1 MFVPAY
7 KDCDHLLSP
16 TKRFTIPPSTGK
28 ILVLTGT
35 TPGTGG
41 VGNLLMRDCCEA
53 IRREN
58 LYYCAV
64 VPEREYDEA
73 ANNQW
78 VDQCQVR
85 KYETAYRPLPGLVGN
100 LISHAAFRLM
110 CNRLAKSA
118 ARTITQQLPRNDFR
132 VIWAVLD
139 SPATILM
146 ARQLAKK
153 LDLPIV
159 GFVMDA
165 SEQVSQMYYHDPLTT
180 HYLRRESDAILRSAL
195 ACGVAGET
203 MKECY
208 ESQYG
213 IPCEILRQGAV
224 ETDQEEIRPTAK
236 DPSRLLIGF
245 AGTITAP
252 DALAA
257 FRKALD
263 AFGWK
268 VNGRSVVMRLVGSK
282 CEMRA
287 TGPQQIEYFGWRS
300 RNETA
305 ALLSECDLLYLPQP
319 FTEAHRPFAELS
331 FPNKLMAYLP
341 SQKPIFLH
349 GPPHASLV
357 SFLKSYQVGVACLS
371 LDSVDI
377 VQSLAAMAN
386 NPDLA
391 NKAATESRRAITE
404 ELNAETLAK
413 NVRRL
418 LGVEIGGSPQTSR
431 TSLAAGR

>member
-1 MFVPAY
+1 MIVPVY
-7 KDCDHLLSP
+7 NDCDHLLTA
-16 TKRFTIPPSTGK
+16 TKRLTISPSTGK

-53 IRREN
+53 IGREN
-58 LYYCAV
+58 FYYCAV
-64 VPEREYDEA
+64 VPEREQQEA
-73 ANNQW
+73 ANNGW
-78 VDQCQVR
+78 VDQCLVR
-85 KYETAYRPLPGLVGN
+85 RYETAYRPVPGSVGN

-110 CNRLAKSA
+110 CTRLSRSA
-118 ARTITQQLPRNDFR
+118 ARTISQQVPRNDLR

-159 GFVMDA
+159 AFVMDA

-195 ACGVAGET
+195 ACGAAGET

-224 ETDQEEIRPTAK
+224 ETDQEAIRPTAK

-257 FRKALD
+257 FRRALD
-263 AFGWK
+263 TVGWT
-268 VNGRSVVMRLVGSK
+268 VNGRSVVLRLVGSR

-287 TGPQQIEYFGWRS
+287 SGPQQIEYFGWRS

-305 ALLSECDLLYLPQP
+305 ALLAECDLLYLPQP

-357 SFLKSYQVGVACLS
+357 SFLKSYQVGIACQS
-371 LDSVDI
+371 LDAVEI
-377 VQSLAAMAN
+377 IQSLAAMAK

-391 NKAATESRRAITE
+391 SKAATESRRAIKE
-404 ELNAETLAK
+404 ELNAETLAR

-418 LGVEIGGSPQTSR
+418 LGVEVDRCPQIAEP
-431 TSLAAGR
+431 SLAAGC